1 MSGTSDKAR
10 LGVEICD
17 VFVCGLSGD
26 AFEVDTGDAFGVDT
40 LGGEG
45 TRGGVATITDV
56 GKGIMLPLAP
66 ANWCLGGVP
75 GGGSWM
81 C

>member
-17 VFVCGLSGD
+17 VFVCGLG
-26 AFEVDTGDAFGVDT
+26 GDAFGVDA

-56 GKGIMLPLAP
+56 GKGIILPLAP
-66 ANWCLGGVP
+66 ANWCLGVP
-75 GGGSWM
+75 GGGS
-81 C
+81 